1 MATPYNPYDANRAMA
16 LPRQQQQ
23 YAQQKTNQQV
33 NRPAGPKARPGHL
46 KALAEAKKMTTR
58 VRVEPATEEL
68 REVLE
73 HPNGMR
79 FRSQGSVEWPF
90 DRYTQ
95 RRLREGSI
103 RIVQGANSMQG
114 RQETAQRARAEH
126 GRTAEHKEAEK
137 K

>member
-1 MATPYNPYDANRAMA
+1 MVTAYNPYDANRAMA
-16 LPRQQQQ
+16 LPRQQEA
-23 YAQQKTNQQV
+23 YAQQKVNQQV

-46 KALAEAKKMTTR
+46 RALAEAKQMRR
-58 VRVEPATEEL
+58 VRVEPTTEQL
-68 REVLE
+68 REVLA

-79 FRSQGSVEWPF
+79 FRKEGSVEWPF

-103 RIVQGANSMQG
+103 RIVENVNAQSKREALPSSGRHAERS
-114 RQETAQRARAEH
+114 RQE
-126 GRTAEHKEAEK
+126 EK